1 MESWEKEGQLELEAH
16 KEEKNQKHTERVT
29 WAETGIVRRTRRRNG
44 CKFRLETR
52 FSTLSDSMSPLR
64 S

>member
-29 WAETGIVRRTRRRNG
+29 WAETGIVRRNG